1 MTITSNVY
9 NFFSGLGSRFK
20 QKTHAEQGLI
30 AGGLTGA
37 IYVAIRAAFSEISI
51 PLIGEDISLQV
62 SARCI
67 AGLLTGRYYGNSI
80 GNRLGETIDIW
91 RNAGSQPDLSQVNE
105 SINNRIFLSKILP
118 FLFAGFADFAVAYWK
133 DYGGK
138 PIFDFINLSSAEIYI
153 FATLYGA
160 YVGATIAT
168 REGRFFDFLSDE
180 KLFIDFGVTR
190 LIAFIKSKCSCSA
203 ALPPTRQTETI
214 TDTNEQTR
222 LLNSV

>member
-30 AGGLTGA
+30 VGGIAGA
-37 IYVAIRAAFSEISI
+37 IYVATRAVFSEINI
-51 PLIGEDISLQV
+51 PLIGEDASLQMA
-62 SARCI
+62 ARSI
-67 AGLLTGRYYGNSI
+67 AGFLTGRYYGNSI
-80 GNRLGETIDIW
+80 GNRLGETIDVW
-91 RNAGSQPDLSQVNE
+91 RTAESQPDLSNVNE
-105 SINNRIFLSKILP
+105 PINNRIFLSKILP

-138 PIFDFINLSSAEIYI
+138 PIFNFIDLSPAEIYI

-160 YVGATIAT
+160 YVGATIAN
-168 REGRFFDFLSDE
+168 REGRFFDFFSGG
-180 KLFIDFGVTR
+180 KLFIDFGISR
-190 LIAFIKSKCSCSA
+190 LITFIKDKCSCPVALA
-203 ALPPTRQTETI
+203 ANQEETSTRDDER
-214 TDTNEQTR
+214 TR